1 MLFEN
6 NNYKDYNLDL
16 SFLGI
21 SMDDLIS
28 ESNNQNLYDDK
39 EGFLKGNMFKNEYKP
54 YKNYQIGI
62 IMPKN
67 RKEEIELKLYQLDF
81 AINDLN
87 LYLDIHPD
95 DSRMFNLFKEYVKE
109 YKKVKEM
116 YEKIDGPLCLT
127 DATQDKYDW
136 IYNWPWGGSKNV

>member
-28 ESNNQNLYDDK
+28 ENNNQNLYDDK

-67 RKEEIELKLYQLDF
+67 RF
-81 AINDLN
+81 C
-87 LYLDIHPD
+87 
-95 DSRMFNLFKEYVKE
+95 
-109 YKKVKEM
+109 YK
-116 YEKIDGPLCLT
+116 
-127 DATQDKYDW
+127 
-136 IYNWPWGGSKNV
+136 

>member
-28 ESNNQNLYDDK
+28 ENNNQNLYDDK

-54 YKNYQIGI
+54 YKNY
-62 IMPKN
+62 
-67 RKEEIELKLYQLDF
+67 
-81 AINDLN
+81 
-87 LYLDIHPD
+87 
-95 DSRMFNLFKEYVKE
+95 
-109 YKKVKEM
+109 
-116 YEKIDGPLCLT
+116 
-127 DATQDKYDW
+127 
-136 IYNWPWGGSKNV
+136 